1 MTPDEVRTGV
11 SRLSV
16 VERMAVEEAVLFGL
30 ATMFMEEFRRQ
41 EPEKAR
47 MADAE
52 AARLIKS
59 GYLETSEGTAKMR
72 AALVAL
78 ARAVAA

>member
-11 SRLSV
+11 ARLSV

-30 ATMFMEEFRRQ
+30 AAAFMEEFRRQ

-59 GYLETSEGTAKMR
+59 GYLETPAGAGKMR
-72 AALVAL
+72 EALLAL
-78 ARAVAA
+78 GRAVAA

>member
-16 VERMAVEEAVLFGL
+16 VERMAVEEAVLFAL
-30 ATMFMEEFRRQ
+30 ATELMGEFRRQ

-47 MADAE
+47 AADVE
-52 AARLIKS
+52 AAGLIKS
-59 GYLETSEGTAKMR
+59 GYLETPEGTAKMQE
-72 AALVAL
+72 ALVAL
-78 ARAVAA
+78 ARAVAE

>member
-1 MTPDEVRTGV
+1 VTPDEVRTGV

-30 ATMFMEEFRRQ
+30 AAAFTDEFRRQ

-47 MADAE
+47 VADAE

-59 GYLETSEGTAKMR
+59 GYLETPEGKAKMQE
-72 AALVAL
+72 ALLAL
-78 ARAVAA
+78 ARAGSE

>member
-1 MTPDEVRTGV
+1 VTPDEVRTGV
-11 SRLSV
+11 AGLSV
-16 VERMAVEEAVLFGL
+16 VERMAVEEAVLFAL
-30 ATMFMEEFRRQ
+30 ATEFMGEFRRQ

-59 GYLETSEGTAKMR
+59 GYLETAEGAAKMR